1 MPKAKLTDEQKTEM
15 YEKWLTEP
23 EALQIAKLGEKRPS
37 APALE
42 LATKD
47 INTNIQEFLT
57 TLFDT
62 VAELKVPGRK
72 AKCKLSF
79 FNS

>member
-1 MPKAKLTDEQKTEM
+1 MSEEEKLAQ

-23 EALQIAKLGEKRPS
+23 EALAFAKLGEKRPMN
-37 APALE
+37 PALE

-47 INTNIQEFLT
+47 INTDIQVWLT
-57 TLFDT
+57 
-62 VAELKVPGRK
+62 ELWTCVQEMKVPGRK

-79 FNS
+79 

>member
-1 MPKAKLTDEQKTEM
+1 MPKAKLSDEQKTEM
-15 YEKWLTEP
+15 YEKWLLEP

-47 INTNIQEFLT
+47 INTDIQPFLT
-57 TLFDT
+57 EMFIT

-79 FNS
+79 

>member
-1 MPKAKLTDEQKTEM
+1 MPKKAKLTDEQKTEN

-23 EALQIAKLGEKRPS
+23 EALQIAKLGEMRPS

-47 INTNIQEFLT
+47 INTDI
-57 TLFDT
+57 
-62 VAELKVPGRK
+62 
-72 AKCKLSF
+72 
-79 FNS
+79 

>member
-1 MPKAKLTDEQKTEM
+1 MPKKAKLTDEQKTEM
-15 YEKWLTEP
+15 YEKWLSEP

-47 INTNIQEFLT
+47 INTDI
-57 TLFDT
+57 
-62 VAELKVPGRK
+62 
-72 AKCKLSF
+72 
-79 FNS
+79 